1 MVVRQK
7 LIREILSESLSP
19 DHVKVIDKLDKPRY
33 DEDIADEL
41 KVKATIVRT
50 LLNDLHAASL
60 VEYDRFK
67 NKKTGWYTYL
77 WKRRE
82 DKINEY
88 IKGYL
93 EKKLD
98 GLTRKLD
105 EEKES
110 VLFGCSCSCV
120 PFDQAMDTRFTCPSC
135 GEVFKEYDNSETID
149 QIVTEIA
156 EINSLLE
163 QT

>member
-1 MVVRQK
+1 VRD
-7 LIREILSESLSP
+7 ILADSLSK
-19 DHVKVIDKLDKPRY
+19 DHVRIIDKLDKPQY
-33 DEDIADEL
+33 DEDIAAEL
-41 KVKATIVRT
+41 RVKATIVRT
-50 LLNDLHAASL
+50 LLNELHAASL

-88 IKGYL
+88 VRNHLQDKLGQLHKRL
-93 EKKLD
+93 E
-98 GLTRKLD
+98 D
-105 EEKES
+105 EKQS
-110 VLFGCSCSCV
+110 VQFGCKCSCR
-120 PFDQAMDTRFTCPSC
+120 PFEEAVDMQFKCPSC
-135 GEVFKEYDNSETID
+135 GESLDEYDNSETID
-149 QIVTEIA
+149 EIVTEIA